1 MEKKI
6 TLKER
11 FEEMAN
17 IFAEMGREDLKNF
30 CLERIDLINKK
41 ANAPRK
47 AKTISDEDTKLQN
60 IIIEVLSTS
69 GNAMG
74 VAELRTTRDE
84 LRELN
89 SSKVTGLLNRLIAN
103 GEVEKT
109 NISKIESKKKYVYAI
124 VEKEED

>member
-17 IFAEMGREDLKNF
+17 IFAKMGREDLKDF
-30 CLERIDLINKK
+30 CFERIDLINKK

-47 AKTISDEDTKLQN
+47 AKAISDEDTKLQN

-69 GNAMG
+69 ENAMG

>member
-60 IIIEVLSTS
+60 IIIEVLSIS

-124 VEKEED
+124 VEKED

>member
-124 VEKEED
+124 VEKED